1 MSQNIKNI
9 NTTSQIN
16 ERALLE
22 RKFETARGNILLV
35 IVMTIV
41 NVLLLVL
48 NANTYF
54 LFSAYI
60 PFILADCG
68 MYFCGLYPE
77 EIYTGEMAGVEF
89 LPKAFLVIMLVIVAV
104 ILALYFLSWLL
115 SKKQKKGWLVFALI
129 FFTLDTL
136 AMFGLN
142 GFVADSIIDYAI
154 HIWVIVS
161 LVSGISAL
169 SKLKKLPAVEEVAAE
184 EISTEVVSETTEVT
198 AESNNEAANETEPEA
213 AIEAEATEEK
223 EEN

>member
-1 MSQNIKNI
+1 MSLNIKNT
-9 NTTSQIN
+9 NTTSQID

-35 IVMTIV
+35 IVMTLV

-60 PFILADCG
+60 PFLLADIG
-68 MYFCGLYPE
+68 MFLCGLYPK

-89 LPKAFLVIMLVIVAV
+89 LPKAFLVIMLAIVAV

-115 SKKQKKGWLVFALI
+115 SKNRKKGWLVFALI

-142 GFVADSIIDYAI
+142 GFVVDSIIDYAI
-154 HIWVIVS
+154 HVWVIVS
-161 LVSGISAL
+161 LASGISAL
-169 SKLKKLPAVEEVAAE
+169 SKLKKLPAEEGVTAE
-184 EISTEVVSETTEVT
+184 EISTEVVTQPTEVI
-198 AESNNEAANETEPEA
+198 AEANNEDVAETEPEA
-213 AIEAEATEEK
+213 AIESEATEEK

>member
-1 MSQNIKNI
+1 M
-9 NTTSQIN
+9 
-16 ERALLE
+16 E

>member
-1 MSQNIKNI
+1 MSQNIKNT

-22 RKFETARGNILLV
+22 RKFESARFNILLV
-35 IVMTIV
+35 IVMTLV

-48 NANTYF
+48 NANRYF
-54 LFSAYI
+54 IFSAYI
-60 PFILADCG
+60 PFVLADLG
-68 MYFCGLYPE
+68 MYFCGLYPK

-89 LPKAFLVIMLVIVAV
+89 LPKTFLVILLAIVAV
-104 ILALYFLSWLL
+104 IMALYFLSWLL

-169 SKLKKLPAVEEVAAE
+169 SKLKKLPVEEATAE

-198 AESNNEAANETEPEA
+198 AEANNEAANETEPEA